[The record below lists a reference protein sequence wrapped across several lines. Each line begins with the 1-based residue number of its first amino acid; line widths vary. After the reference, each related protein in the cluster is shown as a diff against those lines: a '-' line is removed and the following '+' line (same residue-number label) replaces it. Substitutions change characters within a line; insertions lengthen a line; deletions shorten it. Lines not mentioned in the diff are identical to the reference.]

1 MLIPNKN
8 ETQVLVLMTGNISF
22 ELKMVVFSY
31 VVLVLSKE
39 SSWK

>member
-1 MLIPNKN
+1 MN

-22 ELKMVVFSY
+22 ELKMGVFSY

-39 SSWK
+39 SS